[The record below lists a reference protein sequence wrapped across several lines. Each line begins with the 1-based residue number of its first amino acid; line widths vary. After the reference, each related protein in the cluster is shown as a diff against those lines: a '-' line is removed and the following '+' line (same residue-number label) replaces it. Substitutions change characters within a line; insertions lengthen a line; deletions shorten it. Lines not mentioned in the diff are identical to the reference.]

1 MDTHKISRSMR
12 QVTILPLDKDNWPSA
27 PCPTLRELRVL
38 GALLKNF
45 RVPLW
50 CLRPAGWQH
59 CSGRAA
65 VTQGEGVGGPLL
77 LSDPPPFPWP
87 WGSPGLASVGP
98 VTQLGFLEGVLAAVC
113 SCWLLQHF
121 FHRILWDWLPE
132 WCWTGAGLGRWVRMR
147 LGLWISGGQLLT
159 LWTWAVWV
167 ASSHGTTS
175 GPWHLRAAGV
185 VAGIH

>member
-38 GALLKNF
+38 GALLKKF

-50 CLRPAGWQH
+50 CLRPAGWQR

-65 VTQGEGVGGPLL
+65 VTQDEGFGGPLL
-77 LSDPPPFPWP
+77 LSDPLPFPLP
-87 WGSPGLASVGP
+87 QGSLGLVSVGP
-98 VTQLGFLEGVLAAVC
+98 VTQLWFLKCALAAVC
-113 SCWLLQHF
+113 SCWLVHF
-121 FHRILWDWLPE
+121 FHRILWYWLPE
-132 WCWTGAGLGRWVRMR
+132 WCWTGAGLGSWVRMR
-147 LGLWISGGQLLT
+147 LGLWISGGSLLA
-159 LWTWAVWV
+159 LWTCTVLV
-167 ASSHGTTS
+167 ASSHGNTS

-185 VAGIH
+185 VAGIL

>member
-38 GALLKNF
+38 GALLKKF

-50 CLRPAGWQH
+50 CLRPAGWQR

-65 VTQGEGVGGPLL
+65 VTQDEGFGGPLF
-77 LSDPPPFPWP
+77 LSDPLPFPMP
-87 WGSPGLASVGP
+87 QGSLGLVSVGP
-98 VTQLGFLEGVLAAVC
+98 VTQLWFLKCALAAVC
-113 SCWLLQHF
+113 SCWLVHF
-121 FHRILWDWLPE
+121 FHRILWYWLPE
-132 WCWTGAGLGRWVRMR
+132 WCWTGAGLGSWVRMR
-147 LGLWISGGQLLT
+147 LGLWISGGSLLA
-159 LWTWAVWV
+159 LWTCTVLV
-167 ASSHGTTS
+167 ASSHGNTS

-185 VAGIH
+185 VAGIL